1 MRTLQEPIPKL
12 AHASAAYYARQ
23 RRRNRIIHGVFVYS
37 VLAVLA
43 FVFLLPLLWMLLSA
57 VKTRQEVLYFPPTII
72 PRELHLAN
80 FAEAWNFPGMEFWR
94 WTLNTVIIS
103 ATVLIGVLL
112 TSSLCAYGF
121 ARIRFPGRDFWFIAT
136 IASIMLPPQV
146 TIIPLYIFFYKIGWL
161 NTLKPLIIPAWFGG
175 GALNIF
181 LLRQFFLQIPVEL
194 EDAAYI
200 DGASRLQ
207 IWWRIFLPLSL
218 PAMLTVAIFT
228 FQATWNDFYGPLI
241 FLSGKENYTLMI
253 GMNFFAGAVG
263 GGGGGSSEIQ
273 YMMAIALLMTLP
285 MIVVFFVAQR
295 YFIGGIVLTG
305 VNR

>member
-1 MRTLQEPIPKL
+1 MRMLQ
-12 AHASAAYYARQ
+12 ATSAQAAATDYAR
-23 RRRNRIIHGVFVYS
+23 RRRRSQIVRATLVYGILLLIS
-37 VLAVLA
+37 A
-43 FVFLLPLLWMLLSA
+43 VFLLPFIWMILSA
-57 VKTRQEVLYFPPTII
+57 LKTRSEVLLFPPTII
-72 PRELHLAN
+72 PREFHFAN
-80 FAEAWNFPGMEFWR
+80 FAEAWSFPGMQFGR
-94 WTLNTVIIS
+94 WTLNTLIIS
-103 ATVLIGVLL
+103 AAVLVGVLL
-112 TSSLCAYGF
+112 TSSLCSYGF

-146 TIIPLYIFFYKIGWL
+146 TLIPLYILFLKIGWL
-161 NTLKPLIIPAWFGG
+161 NSFKPLIIPAWFGG

-181 LLRQFFLQIPVEL
+181 LLRQFFLQIPAEL

-200 DGASRLQ
+200 DGANRLQ

-218 PAMLTVAIFT
+218 PALLTVAIFT
-228 FQATWNDFYGPLI
+228 FQSTWNDFYGPLI
-241 FLSGKENYTLMI
+241 FLTGRENYTLSI
-253 GMNFFAGAVG
+253 GINLFYGSMAAGATG
-263 GGGGGSSEIQ
+263 SEIQ